1 MDDQTFSARS
11 AFAGLAFAAA
21 GADGGAGVIDRDGL
35 GVATVLLR
43 KGQMLALEQRVLA
56 HFGIE
61 LPRAPRRATSAGIA
75 FAATAPEAWLATS
88 NLHGNAFAVALR
100 EVIGD
105 LASISDQSDA
115 YAILR
120 LAGTQLRDTLA
131 KIVAIDLHPRAFGPG
146 AVASTMASQIGAT
159 LWRLEDDADGSP
171 VFEIAVPRSLA
182 QSFWHALW
190 GHDVR

>member
-1 MDDQTFSARS
+1 MSGEAKRVAAFGFILALAGCSETKGTPTAKSSEPKPVLAVSAS
-11 AFAGLAFAAA
+11 ASAEAAADAGSAPLRPRFAAA
-21 GADGGAGVIDRDGL
+21 AGV
-35 GVATVLLR
+35 
-43 KGQMLALEQRVLA
+43 
-56 HFGIE
+56 
-61 LPRAPRRATSAGIA
+61 RRAAVSSVAPAAIA
-75 FAATAPEAWLATS
+75 AAVRA
-88 NLHGNAFAVALR
+88 NNAFAVALR